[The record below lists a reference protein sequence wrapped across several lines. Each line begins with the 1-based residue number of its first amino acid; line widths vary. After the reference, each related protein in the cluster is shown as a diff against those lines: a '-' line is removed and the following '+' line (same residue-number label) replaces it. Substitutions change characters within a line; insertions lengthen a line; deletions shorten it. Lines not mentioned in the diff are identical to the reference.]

1 MSRKDTTE
9 KINADHIKKS
19 VADFYHDIATE
30 KQKTQVDTNE
40 LNQSIGYSA
49 EEIASAP
56 EESNMGLGCG
66 NPQEK
71 AKPQLGETVVDLG
84 CGKGFDAFIA
94 AKAVGKEGY
103 VVGVD
108 MTLQMIQRAREIA
121 QKRHF
126 DQVDFRLGEIE
137 HLPIADNTADL
148 VISNCVIN
156 LSTAKQDVY
165 DEIFRVLKPGGRI
178 GISDITLYEDL
189 PDSVYENPK
198 MYGT

>member
-1 MSRKDTTE
+1 MENNKLD
-9 KINADHIKKS
+9 KHQIKQS
-19 VADFYHDIATE
+19 VAEFYHDIATE
-30 KQKTQVDTNE
+30 KKSTQVNTNE
-40 LNQSIGYSA
+40 LNQSIGYSK
-49 EEIASAP
+49 EDIASAP
-56 EESNMGLGCG
+56 EEANMGLGCG

-71 AKPQLGETVVDLG
+71 AQPQPGETVIDLG

-94 AKAVGKEGY
+94 AKAVGETGH
-103 VVGVD
+103 VIGVD
-108 MTLQMIQRAREIA
+108 MTLAMIQRAREIA

-137 HLPIADNTADL
+137 HLPIADNQADL

-156 LSTAKQDVY
+156 LSTNKQAVY

-178 GISDITLYEDL
+178 GISDITLFEEL
-189 PDSVYENPK
+189 PDSVYENPN